1 MKIPEIIRLAAI
13 SLFLSVS
20 LPVLVAA
27 QPEDLKNWRPVSKEE
42 LALKSSTIDKEA
54 NAEILFADTY
64 IEDEFRKIEFYRYM
78 RIKVFNERGA
88 QEQGSVEIPY
98 DNKEQVTEISARTI
112 KPDGEIVPFDPQE
125 IRDRDLI
132 KVGKRQ
138 RRMKSFAMP
147 AVVPGAILEF
157 RWRTVVKGSS
167 LVAERALPLQ
177 FELPSQRIRYR
188 YRPIKYMESALV
200 FHGLQTDSAIDFIPD
215 KNGIY
220 SFEQLNKP
228 AYHEEPLSL
237 PERNVYSWCLINY
250 QAVSATNRRTY
261 WRRMG
266 EVLSP
271 YVEKYLKVNKEV
283 REKAEEV
290 VGDTREPRQ
299 KFARLVEFVRTSVR
313 IGDEDRRSLTAQQA
327 KDLEELRKP
336 DDLLK
341 QRYGTRENVAMLLV
355 AMASA
360 VGLDA
365 QLAYLPNRREF
376 LNAGGLLSDLILYVT
391 VPGVVVTIDQ
401 KPVFYYPTSRKLPL
415 GMVPAMQ
422 MGDEALVLEPG
433 NARLVRVEETPPEQS
448 RRVTKGELR
457 LTADGALSG
466 QVSHR
471 FTGHAAEEFLDGL
484 KNLTPAESEERV
496 TEQIVAQL
504 PGAKVTSLALKAGD
518 DLTGEIGY
526 SFEVAVPG
534 YARKTGTRLFLQP
547 ALTRKGL
554 KPLLES
560 SVRYNDLQFNF
571 PYQDSADIRIEIPK
585 GYVVEAG
592 EGPQPFAYPNY
603 GLSYEATFSLL
614 QGENSSYI
622 QAKRDFT
629 FNRIYLPRNYYDEL
643 KRMMDLIH
651 LMDNQ
656 ILSLRQQ

>member
-1 MKIPEIIRLAAI
+1 M
-13 SLFLSVS
+13 
-20 LPVLVAA
+20 
-27 QPEDLKNWRPVSKEE
+27 
-42 LALKSSTIDKEA
+42 
-54 NAEILFADTY
+54 
-64 IEDEFRKIEFYRYM
+64 
-78 RIKVFNERGA
+78 
-88 QEQGSVEIPY
+88 
-98 DNKEQVTEISARTI
+98 
-112 KPDGEIVPFDPQE
+112 
-125 IRDRDLI
+125 
-132 KVGKRQ
+132 
-138 RRMKSFAMP
+138 
-147 AVVPGAILEF
+147 
-157 RWRTVVKGSS
+157 
-167 LVAERALPLQ
+167 
-177 FELPSQRIRYR
+177 
-188 YRPIKYMESALV
+188 
-200 FHGLQTDSAIDFIPD
+200 
-215 KNGIY
+215 
-220 SFEQLNKP
+220 
-228 AYHEEPLSL
+228 
-237 PERNVYSWCLINY
+237 
-250 QAVSATNRRTY
+250 
-261 WRRMG
+261 
-266 EVLSP
+266 
-271 YVEKYLKVNKEV
+271 
-283 REKAEEV
+283 
-290 VGDTREPRQ
+290 
-299 KFARLVEFVRTSVR
+299 
-313 IGDEDRRSLTAQQA
+313 
-327 KDLEELRKP
+327 
-336 DDLLK
+336 
-341 QRYGTRENVAMLLV
+341 
-355 AMASA
+355 
-360 VGLDA
+360 
-365 QLAYLPNRREF
+365 
-376 LNAGGLLSDLILYVT
+376 
-391 VPGVVVTIDQ
+391 PGVVVTIDQ

-571 PYQDSADIRIEIPK
+571 PYQDSADIRIEIPR

-629 FNRIYLPRNYYDEL
+629 FNRIYLPRGHYDEL